1 MSADSNIL
9 LLPLCFFGLYMI
21 LEAADWGLCLAAPL
35 VSRNEEENH
44 AILGLLKPGLDGN
57 ELWFFLGMFMMG
69 AAIPSLSQQLAG
81 TRTVMI
87 VLVALGALLRL
98 AACFGKKFLGKSWMM
113 KLNAAFSVIVLA
125 VLGLISSSLL
135 MEGGSLISAIGIF
148 TALWLIL
155 SAFQLGSLY
164 GAVKVVNPLGERF
177 RASFLVSSVLN
188 VVVYIILA
196 ILLKNHAAE
205 SNLYGSFFWISLVAT
220 AILFALAFFFTR
232 TRHVKVGLA
241 AVYFSSFFAIA
252 IYLSAYAVMLP
263 AHFTVE
269 LDSLKNAMD
278 GLLHLETDPQ
288 KRNVRMERSY
298 LRRKL
303 WENFIK
309 RSIPLMKC
317 LTAWGSKS
325 FLIPNT

>member
-1 MSADSNIL
+1 MILEEFMSADSNVL

-21 LEAADWGLCLAAPL
+21 LEAADWGVTLAAPL
-35 VSRNEEENH
+35 VSRNEEENK
-44 AILGLLKPGLDGN
+44 AALGLLKPGLDGN

-69 AAIPSLSQQLAG
+69 AAVPEVSEKLAG
-81 TRTVMI
+81 TKMVMI
-87 VLVALGALLRL
+87 ILVSLGAVLRL
-98 AACFGKKFLGKSWMM
+98 ASCFLRNIFGSRAVM
-113 KLNAAFSVIVLA
+113 KIHSLFSIIVLA
-125 VLGLISSSLL
+125 ALGLISSSLL
-135 MEGGSLISAIGIF
+135 MEEGGLISAIGIF

-177 RASFLVSSVLN
+177 RAAFLVSSVLN

-196 ILLKNHAAE
+196 ILLKNHAAD

-220 AILFALAFFFTR
+220 AILFAIAFLFTR
-232 TRHVKVGLA
+232 MRHVKVGLA

-278 GLLHLETDPQ
+278 GLPGTALLIVAFVWTLGTFIWRQ
-288 KRNVRMERSY
+288 I
-298 LRRKL
+298 RRKETYE
-303 WENFIK
+303 WKDHI
-309 RSIPLMKC
+309 
-317 LTAWGSKS
+317 
-325 FLIPNT
+325 